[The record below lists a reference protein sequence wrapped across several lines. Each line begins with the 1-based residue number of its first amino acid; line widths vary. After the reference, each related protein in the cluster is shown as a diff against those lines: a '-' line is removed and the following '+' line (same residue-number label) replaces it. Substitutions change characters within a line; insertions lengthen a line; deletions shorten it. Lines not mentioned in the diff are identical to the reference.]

1 MSSAWYRTWTRTL
14 GCKEVCRLC
23 DVFLYLTIPKNLSE
37 LHCLKLMIMA
47 SKRKAAAMKGEKVPC
62 QDLRQYLY
70 GVDTYRQASML
81 RKGREVHKI
90 YVDVHKGLS
99 FMDDRFSLT
108 EFGRM
113 VLESGSVRAGRAR
126 NVRQI
131 VVARET
137 LYCSG
142 TTGCMRACGGQG
154 QCLPGETHSSFFLL
168 VQLWL
173 ILLPQLWSLLYKQT
187 NEKSVLEKIRIIWS
201 SSCNLCL

>member
-1 MSSAWYRTWTRTL
+1 
-14 GCKEVCRLC
+14 
-23 DVFLYLTIPKNLSE
+23 
-37 LHCLKLMIMA
+37 MA
-47 SKRKAAAMKGEKVPC
+47 SKRKPQVLKGEKVPC

-70 GVDTYRQASML
+70 GTETYRQASML

-99 FMDDRFSLT
+99 FMDDRFTLT

-126 NVRQI
+126 NVQQI

-142 TTGCMRACGGQG
+142 TTGCVRACGGQG
-154 QCLPGETHSSFFLL
+154 QCAQGERCFTVFYNTVVPL
-168 VQLWL
+168 V
-173 ILLPQLWSLLYKQT
+173 
-187 NEKSVLEKIRIIWS
+187 
-201 SSCNLCL
+201 

>member
-1 MSSAWYRTWTRTL
+1 
-14 GCKEVCRLC
+14 
-23 DVFLYLTIPKNLSE
+23 
-37 LHCLKLMIMA
+37 MA
-47 SKRKAAAMKGEKVPC
+47 SKRKTAAMKGEKVPC

-154 QCLPGETHSSFFLL
+154 QCLPGEAYFSHLYFTVELL
-168 VQLWL
+168 VCFSVKIVALF
-173 ILLPQLWSLLYKQT
+173 T
-187 NEKSVLEKIRIIWS
+187 NDPMKKKEHLKGLRMV
-201 SSCNLCL
+201 